1 MKISKL
7 FPVVA
12 CSGLTLLLALA
23 SPASAQ
29 SVEKKAPEKVKTRKG
44 WAKTPSLFFPGQEI
58 SADMKKRL
66 TRYEI
71 SGKKFPWTMTLIRRN
86 KTYEKWHLTFPTA
99 VKSGIKENDTV
110 HATYYKPLRTKGKGP
125 GCVVLH
131 HLGGSFEAEEIMA
144 AHFAQHGVAATTL
157 TFPLY
162 GKRKP
167 KDMKRRL
174 EVATPKDL
182 LQFGRQAVADVRR
195 ISDVLRSLEEVEEKK
210 VGVLGV
216 SLGAIIGS
224 LSAGIDARFSK
235 VTLVLGGGGLKD
247 IFFNGSKEV
256 QGMRRYMDKQGIDK
270 VKLGKLLDI
279 MEPLNYAARI
289 ETKNVL
295 MLNGS
300 RDEIIPPDCTKAL
313 HKALGKPEIHW
324 YRTGHYG
331 AALHVLNIMR
341 RALRHMRRS

>member
-1 MKISKL
+1 MKFSKL
-7 FPVVA
+7 SA
-12 CSGLTLLLALA
+12 LLTCSSLVLLGAVA
-23 SPASAQ
+23 SPAAAQ
-29 SVEKKAPEKVKTRKG
+29 TVEKKVAKKTKTRTG
-44 WAKTPSLFFPGQEI
+44 WAKTPSLFFPGQSI
-58 SADMKKRL
+58 TADMKKRL
-66 TRYEI
+66 THYEI
-71 SGKKFPWTMTLIRRN
+71 SGKQFPWTMTLIRRN
-86 KTYEKWHLTFPTA
+86 KTYEKWALTFPTA

-110 HATYYKPLRTKGKGP
+110 HATYYKPLRVKGKGP

-162 GKRKP
+162 GNRKP

-224 LSAGIDARFSK
+224 LSAGIDARFAK

-247 IFFNGSKEV
+247 IFFNDSKEV
-256 QGMRRYMDKQGIDK
+256 RGMRRYMDQQGIDK
-270 VKLGKLLDI
+270 VKLGQLLDI

-289 ETKNVL
+289 QAKRVL

-313 HKALGKPEIHW
+313 HKAIGKPEIHW

-331 AALHVLNIMR
+331 AALHIFNIMR
-341 RALRHMRRS
+341 RALKHMRR

>member
-1 MKISKL
+1 MKFCRFLSIL
-7 FPVVA
+7 T
-12 CSGLTLLLALA
+12 CSSLICLGVLAV
-23 SPASAQ
+23 PATAQ
-29 SVEKKAPEKVKTRKG
+29 TKEKKVPKGQKTRKG
-44 WAKTPSLFFPGQEI
+44 WAKTPSLFIRGKDLTKE
-58 SADMKKRL
+58 MKKRL
-66 TRYEI
+66 THYEI
-71 SGKKFPWTMTLIRRN
+71 SDKRFPWTMTLIRRN
-86 KTYEKWHLTFPTA
+86 KTYEKWALTFPTA
-99 VKSGIKENDTV
+99 VKSGIKSNDTV

-131 HLGGSFEAEEIMA
+131 HLGGSFEAEEVMA

-195 ISDVLRSLEEVEEKK
+195 ISDVLRSFEEVEAKK

-224 LSAGIDARFSK
+224 LSAGVDGRFQK

-256 QGMRRYMDKQGIDK
+256 RGMRRYMDKQGIDRA
-270 VKLGKLLDI
+270 KLGRLLDI
-279 MEPLNYAARI
+279 MEPLNYASRI
-289 ETKNVL
+289 KAKRVL

-300 RDEIIPPDCTKAL
+300 RDEIIPPDCTRAL
-313 HKALGKPEIHW
+313 HKALGKPQIHW
-324 YRTGHYG
+324 YKTGHYG
-331 AALHVLNIMR
+331 AALHVFNIMR
-341 RALRHMRRS
+341 RSLKHMRS